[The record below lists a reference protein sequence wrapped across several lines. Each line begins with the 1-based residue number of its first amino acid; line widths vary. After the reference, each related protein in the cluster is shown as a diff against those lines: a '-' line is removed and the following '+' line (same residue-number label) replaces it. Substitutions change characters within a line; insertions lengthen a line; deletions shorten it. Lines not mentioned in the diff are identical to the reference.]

1 MGRGDDKRLKWED
14 ASGVYDNSKRQE
26 ELERTLLCVVR
37 GHRPSAT
44 KMENDD
50 DDEFQKVE
58 VGLFFQNSNAT
69 VHPSMT
75 VNDVIFE
82 CELVNFSANNF

>member
-1 MGRGDDKRLKWED
+1 MGRGDDKRLDWED
-14 ASGVYDNSKRQE
+14 ASGMYDNSKRHK

-37 GHRPSAT
+37 GHRHSAM

-50 DDEFQKVE
+50 NNEFQKVE
-58 VGLFFQNSNAT
+58 VGLSFQNSNAT
-69 VHPSMT
+69 IHPSMT

-82 CELVNFSANNF
+82 WELVNFSANYV